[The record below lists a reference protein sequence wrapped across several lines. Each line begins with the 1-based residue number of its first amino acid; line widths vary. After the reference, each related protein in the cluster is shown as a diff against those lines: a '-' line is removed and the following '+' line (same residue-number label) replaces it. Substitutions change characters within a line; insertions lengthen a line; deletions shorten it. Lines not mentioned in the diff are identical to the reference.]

1 MHIIVEGLKG
11 FKMDVNSINNGIGN
25 LTSLPQ
31 NNLDK
36 TNQSHASHEIVKD
49 DALNVTITQSY
60 QKARDELSQNLQSLN
75 EGVAFTAIAKNALD
89 KQSQSL
95 ENMQQE
101 LYKIDANTQNDAT
114 DIKNGLAGYIQEF
127 NDIAESTTF
136 KNEQILLKDQKT
148 ENMNIVTPKD
158 DFVMEQ
164 TNTKDIST
172 KLIQSIHT
180 NNFNTKEDVT
190 KALKDVQTSI
200 GEVAKLQEKYGE
212 LEKNIGNSARET
224 ITDQINLSK
233 ENSKARVIDFG
244 SEVSD
249 FNKSN
254 ITSNVG
260 HLIASQANIVQEQS
274 VRLLSK

>member
-200 GEVAKLQEKYGE
+200 HTTQK
-212 LEKNIGNSARET
+212 
-224 ITDQINLSK
+224 
-233 ENSKARVIDFG
+233 
-244 SEVSD
+244 
-249 FNKSN
+249 
-254 ITSNVG
+254 
-260 HLIASQANIVQEQS
+260 HLGT
-274 VRLLSK
+274 